1 MNFRLTKAAAL
12 LAAASLLGSAS
23 ANAQT
28 LFGGI
33 VGTATDASNAAVPNA
48 TVTITNKGTGQQR
61 QAETNDVGQY
71 TFVAVIPGTY
81 EVKISKEGFRTVTE
95 QGAVVQPNNV
105 TRVDLALPVGSVN
118 EAVTIEST
126 TATLQTDSATV
137 KNEIGS
143 KELLNVPLPVGRNY
157 QNLLVTIPGFSP
169 PTNAHS
175 VPTNPS
181 RALQMNVNGAPAASV
196 NVRIDGASSQQPWLP
211 HITAYIPSL
220 EAIETV
226 NVSTNS
232 FSAEQGLAGGAAVNV
247 QVKSGTNDFHGSAFW
262 YHNSNATMAKPY
274 TFTINNIRDRNPKYI
289 FNQPGGTLGGPIV
302 RNKLFF
308 FGAYEM
314 STRRE
319 FANNTGTLPTGAM
332 RTGDLSQALSLYGG
346 TQGII
351 YDPRTGNTATGADRT
366 PFAGNI
372 IPANRLNPIT
382 QNLIRRMPAVA
393 DPNFAPSNY
402 FAQGGFLFDRYT
414 IDAKIN
420 YNVTDK
426 WTMYGRYGMV
436 DYKMNNPGF
445 LGELVGPGISGSGG
459 NTGDASGKT
468 HSATWA
474 TTYVLTPN
482 IILDGNFGYTLYG
495 TKVEQPNLDQ
505 NIGRDVLGIPGT
517 NGTRR
522 FEGGWPRFTLSGFT
536 TLGVPDAFM
545 PYERNDPQYQYVA
558 NVNWTKGSHQI
569 RFGMDFYQ
577 QSMNHL
583 QPEFAGAFH
592 GAQGGFNFTGG
603 PTQIRGGPTATPFHT
618 FGAFLLGEANNYGR
632 LLQVP
637 DVYATRN
644 WFYSGYAQ
652 DTWQVNRKLT
662 LNLGVRYE
670 YFPMPTR
677 DDRGVE
683 RYDFRNNKM
692 LACGVGQVP
701 KDCGTKM
708 EKTLFAPRLG
718 VAYRPDEKTVIRT
731 GFGLNYDP
739 IALTRFLRTNFPV
752 LVVLNGQTTDNFV
765 AVSNISQGIPNIPVP
780 DLGNG
785 VLDIPAS
792 YAVTSTGDEFR
803 RAYIMSWNFTIQ
815 RQLPKDF
822 SLQAGYVANRTVRQT
837 GTLDLNAG
845 QVPGAGN
852 VGRPFFDSFR
862 RTVQTALVTPIGH
875 TKYNSLQTQ
884 LSRRFSNGFQLQIAY
899 TFSKAVAVCC
909 NANNDGGPAI
919 QATQFYDLNS
929 SLAPFDR
936 THNFQTTWVYELP
949 FGRGKQF
956 ATSGP
961 ASWVLGGWQVN
972 GLFSAY
978 SGAPFNVTAD
988 GASLNLPGSTQ
999 RADQIGPV
1007 RRLGGVGR
1015 GQAYYDWLAWA
1026 PVTGA
1031 RFGTASFM
1039 PNTRAPGIR
1048 NLDVGIFR
1056 RFVITERVDMQFR
1069 LEALNVTNT
1078 PQWGTPSGNISGLQR
1093 FPNGDFRGGVFEVTG
1108 TANTGRD
1115 GVVQRV
1121 FRFGLRLGF

>member
-1 MNFRLTKAAAL
+1 MKLCFRGVALAAAL
-12 LAAASLLGSAS
+12 FTLLSVSAD
-23 ANAQT
+23 AQT

-61 QAETNDVGQY
+61 QTETNDVGQY

-95 QGAVVQPNNV
+95 QNAVVAPNNI
-105 TRVDLALPVGSVN
+105 TRVDLTLPVGSVN
-118 EAVTIEST
+118 EAVTIEAT
-126 TATLQTDSATV
+126 TAALQTDSATV
-137 KNEIGS
+137 KNEIGA
-143 KELLNVPLPVGRNY
+143 KELLNVPVPVGRNY

-226 NVSTNS
+226 NVATNS

-247 QVKSGTNDFHGSAFW
+247 QVKSGTNEFHGSAFW
-262 YHNSNATMAKPY
+262 YHNSNATMAKPF
-274 TFTINNIRDRNPKYI
+274 TFTINNVRDRNPKYI

-308 FGAYEM
+308 FGAYEL

-319 FANNTGTLPTGAM
+319 FANNNGTLPTAAM
-332 RTGDLSQALSLYGG
+332 RTGNLSEALSLYGA

-372 IPANRLNPIT
+372 IPASRLNPIT
-382 QNLIRRMPAVA
+382 QNIIRRIPAVA
-393 DPNFAPSNY
+393 DPNFAPSNF

-414 IDAKIN
+414 VDAKIN

-468 HSATWA
+468 HSVTYA

-495 TKVEQPNLDQ
+495 TRVEQPNLDQ

-522 FEGGWPRFTLSGFT
+522 FEGGWPRFTIGGFT

-577 QSMNHL
+577 QSMNHM

-592 GAQGGFNFTGG
+592 GAQGGFNFAGG
-603 PTQIRGGPTATPFHT
+603 PTQIRGGPTGTPFHSWA
-618 FGAFLLGEANNYGR
+618 AFLLGEANNYGR

-637 DVYATRN
+637 DVYNTRQ

-662 LNLGVRYE
+662 LNYGVRYE

-677 DDRGVE
+677 ADRGME
-683 RYDFRNNKM
+683 RYDFVNNKM
-692 LACGVGQVP
+692 LVCGVGQVP

-708 EKTLFAPRLG
+708 ERGLFAPRVG

-752 LVVLNGQTTDNFV
+752 LIVLNGQTPDQFV

-780 DLGNG
+780 NLGNG
-785 VLDIPAS
+785 VIDIPAS

-803 RAYIMSWNFTIQ
+803 RAYIMSWNFTIE
-815 RQLPKDF
+815 RQLPRNF
-822 SLQAGYVANRTVRQT
+822 TIQAGYVANRTVRQT

-862 RTVQTALVTPIGH
+862 RTVQTALVTPVGH

-884 LSRRFSNGFQLQIAY
+884 LSRRFTNGLQLQFAY

-919 QATQFYDLNS
+919 QALAFQNLNS
-929 SLAPFDR
+929 ALAPFDR

-956 ATSGP
+956 VTSGP
-961 ASWVLGGWQVN
+961 ASWILGGWQVN

-988 GASLNLPGSTQ
+988 GASLNMPGSTQ

-1007 RRLGGVGR
+1007 RRLGGTGR
-1015 GQAYYDWLAWA
+1015 GQAYFDWLAWA

-1048 NLDVGIFR
+1048 NLDVGLFR
-1056 RFVITERVDMQFR
+1056 RFFLSERFDLQFR
-1069 LEALNVTNT
+1069 AEALNVTNT

-1093 FPNGDFRGGVFEVTG
+1093 FPDGSFRGGVFEVTG
-1108 TANTGRD
+1108 VANTGRD
-1115 GVVQRV
+1115 GIVQRV

>member
-1 MNFRLTKAAAL
+1 
-12 LAAASLLGSAS
+12 
-23 ANAQT
+23 
-28 LFGGI
+28 
-33 VGTATDASNAAVPNA
+33 
-48 TVTITNKGTGQQR
+48 
-61 QAETNDVGQY
+61 
-71 TFVAVIPGTY
+71 
-81 EVKISKEGFRTVTE
+81 
-95 QGAVVQPNNV
+95 
-105 TRVDLALPVGSVN
+105 
-118 EAVTIEST
+118 
-126 TATLQTDSATV
+126 
-137 KNEIGS
+137 
-143 KELLNVPLPVGRNY
+143 
-157 QNLLVTIPGFSP
+157 
-169 PTNAHS
+169 
-175 VPTNPS
+175 
-181 RALQMNVNGAPAASV
+181 
-196 NVRIDGASSQQPWLP
+196 
-211 HITAYIPSL
+211 
-220 EAIETV
+220 
-226 NVSTNS
+226 
-232 FSAEQGLAGGAAVNV
+232 
-247 QVKSGTNDFHGSAFW
+247 
-262 YHNSNATMAKPY
+262 MAKPY

>member
-1 MNFRLTKAAAL
+1 MKLHLRKVAVGFAAAFTL
-12 LAAASLLGSAS
+12 LSVSAD
-23 ANAQT
+23 AQT

-33 VGTATDASNAAVPNA
+33 VGTATDASNAAVPQA
-48 TVTITNKGTGQQR
+48 MVTITNKGTGQQR
-61 QAETNDVGQY
+61 QATTNDVGQFN
-71 TFVAVIPGTY
+71 FVAVVPGTY
-81 EVKISKEGFRTVTE
+81 EVRISKEGFRTVSE
-95 QGAVVQPNNV
+95 QNAAVAPNNV
-105 TRVDLALPVGSVN
+105 TRVDLTLPVGSVS
-118 EAVTIEST
+118 EAVTVEASS
-126 TATLQTDSATV
+126 AVLQTDSATV
-137 KNEIGS
+137 KNEITARD
-143 KELLNVPLPVGRNY
+143 LLNVPVPVGRNY

-232 FSAEQGLAGGAAVNV
+232 FAAEQGLAGGAAVNV
-247 QVKSGTNDFHGSAFW
+247 QVKSGTNNFHGSAFW
-262 YHNSNATMAKPY
+262 YHNSNATFMARPY
-274 TFTINNIRDRNPKYI
+274 EFTINNVRDRNPKYI

-319 FANNTGTLPTGAM
+319 FANRNGTLPTTAM
-332 RTGDLSQALSLYGG
+332 RSGDLSEGPAIFGNR
-346 TQGII
+346 GIV
-351 YDPRTGNTATGADRT
+351 YDPLTGNTATGANRT

-372 IPANRLNPIT
+372 IPVNRQSPIT
-382 QNLIRRMPAVA
+382 RQLIQRMPTIAERTFIE
-393 DPNFAPSNY
+393 NNY

-414 IDAKIN
+414 VDAKVN

-426 WTMYGRYGMV
+426 WTMYGRYGLV
-436 DYKMNNPGF
+436 DYTMNNPGF
-445 LGELVGPGISGSGG
+445 LGELVGVGISGSGG

-468 HSATWA
+468 HSFTYA

-482 IILDGNFGYTLYG
+482 IILDGNFGYTHYG
-495 TKVEQPNLDQ
+495 TLVEQPNLDQ

-522 FEGGWPRFTLSGFT
+522 FEGGWPRFTISNFA

-569 RFGMDFYQ
+569 RFGVDFYQ

-592 GAQGGFNFTGG
+592 GAQGGFNFSGG
-603 PTQIRGGPTATPFHT
+603 PTQIRGGPSASPFNSW
-618 FGAFLLGEANNYGR
+618 ASFLLGEANNYGR

-637 DVYATRN
+637 DVYTTRN
-644 WFYSGYAQ
+644 WFYSSYAQ

-662 LNLGVRYE
+662 LNYGVRYE

-677 DDRGVE
+677 ADRGME
-683 RYDFRNNKM
+683 RYDFVNNKM

-701 KDCGTKM
+701 RDCGTRV
-708 EKTLFAPRLG
+708 ERANFAPRLG
-718 VAYRPDEKTVIRT
+718 IAFRPDDKTVIRT

-739 IALTRFLRTNFPV
+739 TALTRFLRTNFPV
-752 LVVLNGQTTDNFV
+752 LVVLNGQTPDGFV
-765 AVSNISQGIPNIPVP
+765 PVSNIAQGIPQIPVP

-785 VLDIPAS
+785 VIDIPRS

-803 RAYIMSWNFTIQ
+803 RSYIMSWNFVIQ
-815 RQLPKDF
+815 RELPRGF
-822 SLQAGYVANRTVRQT
+822 NLQAGYVANRTVRQM
-837 GTLDLNAG
+837 GRIDLNAG
-845 QVPGAGN
+845 QIPGAGN
-852 VGRPFFDSFR
+852 VGRPFFDTFG

-884 LSRRFSNGFQLQIAY
+884 LTRRFSAGLQLNFAY

-909 NANNDGGPAI
+909 STNNDGNAAI
-919 QATQFYDLNS
+919 QALAFQDLNS
-929 SLAPFDR
+929 ALAAFDR
-936 THNFQTTWVYELP
+936 PHNFQASWVYELP

-956 ATSGP
+956 ATSGF
-961 ASWVLGGWQVN
+961 ASALAGGWQVN
-972 GLFSAY
+972 GLLSAY
-978 SGAPFNVTAD
+978 SGSPFNVVAD
-988 GASLNLPGSTQ
+988 GASLNMPGNTQ
-999 RADQIGPV
+999 RADQVGPV

-1015 GQAYYDWLAWA
+1015 QQAFYDWRSFA

-1039 PNTRAPGIR
+1039 PNTRGPSIR
-1048 NLDVGIFR
+1048 NLDIGVFR
-1056 RFVITERVDMQFR
+1056 RFILTERFDLTFR
-1069 LEALNVTNT
+1069 AEAMNVTNT
-1078 PQWGTPSGNISGLQR
+1078 PQWGNPSNNISNLRTDGAGN
-1093 FPNGDFRGGVFEVTG
+1093 FTGGVFEVTG

-1115 GVVQRV
+1115 GLVQRV

>member
-1 MNFRLTKAAAL
+1 MKLHLRKAAL
-12 LAAASLLGSAS
+12 LFAAASLLAS
-23 ANAQT
+23 FPADAQT

-33 VGTATDASNAAVPNA
+33 VGTATDASNAAIPNA

-61 QAETNDVGQY
+61 QTETNDIGQY
-71 TFVAVIPGTY
+71 SFVAVLPGTY
-81 EVKISKEGFRTVTE
+81 EVKVSKEGFRTVTE
-95 QGAVVQPNNV
+95 QNAVVAPNNV
-105 TRVDLALPVGSVN
+105 TRVDLTLPVGSVN
-118 EAVTIEST
+118 EAVTVEST

-137 KNEIGS
+137 KSEIGT
-143 KELLNVPLPVGRNY
+143 KELLNVPVPVGRNY

-181 RALQMNVNGAPAASV
+181 RALSMNVNGAPAASV

-247 QVKSGTNDFHGSAFW
+247 QVKSGTNEFHGSAFW

-274 TFTINNIRDRNPKYI
+274 TFTINNVRDRNPKYI

-319 FANNTGTLPTGAM
+319 FANNNGTLPTAAM

-351 YDPRTGNTATGADRT
+351 YDPATGNTATGANRT

-393 DPNFAPSNY
+393 DPNFAPSNF

-414 IDAKIN
+414 VDAKIN

-426 WTMYGRYGMV
+426 WTMYGRYGLV
-436 DYKMNNPGF
+436 DYVMNNPGF

-468 HSATWA
+468 HSVTWA

-522 FEGGWPRFTLSGFT
+522 FEGGWPRFQIGGFT

-569 RFGMDFYQ
+569 RFGLDFYQ

-592 GAQGGFNFTGG
+592 GAQGGFNFSGG
-603 PTQIRGGPTATPFHT
+603 PTQIRGGPTATPFHS

-637 DVYATRN
+637 DVYTTRN

-662 LNLGVRYE
+662 LNYGVRYE

-677 DDRGVE
+677 ADRGME
-683 RYDFRNNKM
+683 RYDFINNKM

-701 KDCGTKM
+701 RDCGTKV
-708 EKTLFAPRLG
+708 EKTLFAPRVG
-718 VAYRPDEKTVIRT
+718 IAYRPDEKTVIRT

-752 LVVLNGQTTDNFV
+752 LVVLNGQTPDQFV

-780 DLGNG
+780 NLGNG
-785 VLDIPAS
+785 VIDIPAS
-792 YAVTSTGDEFR
+792 YAVTSTGGEFR

-822 SLQAGYVANRTVRQT
+822 TIQAGYVANRTVRQT

-845 QVPGAGN
+845 QIPGAGN

-862 RTVQTALVTPIGH
+862 RTVQTSLVTPIGH

-884 LSRRFSNGFQLQIAY
+884 LTRRFSNGLQMQFAY

-909 NANNDGGPAI
+909 NTNNDGGPAI
-919 QATQFYDLNS
+919 QARQFLDLTS
-929 SLAPFDR
+929 ALAPFDR

-956 ATSGP
+956 ATSGF
-961 ASWVLGGWQVN
+961 SSYLLGGWQVN

-978 SGAPFNVTAD
+978 SGAPFNVVAD
-988 GASLNLPGSTQ
+988 GASLNMPGSTQ
-999 RADQIGPV
+999 RADRIGPV
-1007 RRLGGVGR
+1007 RKLGGVGR
-1015 GQAYYDWLAWA
+1015 GQAFYDWLAWA

-1056 RFVITERVDMQFR
+1056 RFLITERLDMQFR
-1069 LEALNVTNT
+1069 AEALNVTNT

-1093 FPNGDFRGGVFEVTG
+1093 FPDGSFRGGVFEVTG

-1115 GVVQRV
+1115 GIVQRV
-1121 FRFGLRLGF
+1121 FRFGLRFGF

>member
-1 MNFRLTKAAAL
+1 MKLCFRAVALPAAL
-12 LAAASLLGSAS
+12 FTLLSVSAD
-23 ANAQT
+23 AQT

-61 QAETNDVGQY
+61 QTETNDVGQY

-95 QGAVVQPNNV
+95 QNAVVAPNNI
-105 TRVDLALPVGSVN
+105 TRVDLTLPVGSVN
-118 EAVTIEST
+118 EAVTIEAT

-137 KNEIGS
+137 KNEIGT
-143 KELLNVPLPVGRNY
+143 KELLNVPVPVGRNY

-226 NVSTNS
+226 NVATNS

-247 QVKSGTNDFHGSAFW
+247 QVKSGTNEFHGSAFW
-262 YHNSNATMAKPY
+262 YHNSNATMAKPF
-274 TFTINNIRDRNPKYI
+274 TFTINNVRDRNPKYI

-308 FGAYEM
+308 FGAYEL

-319 FANNTGTLPTGAM
+319 FANNNGTLPTAAM

-372 IPANRLNPIT
+372 IPASRLNPIT
-382 QNLIRRMPAVA
+382 QNIIRRMPAVA
-393 DPNFAPSNY
+393 DPNFAPSNF

-414 IDAKIN
+414 VDAKIN

-468 HSATWA
+468 HSVTYA

-522 FEGGWPRFTLSGFT
+522 FEGGWPRFTIGGFT

-577 QSMNHL
+577 QSMNHM

-592 GAQGGFNFTGG
+592 GAQGGFNFAAG
-603 PTQIRGGPTATPFHT
+603 PTQIRGGPTGTPFHS

-637 DVYATRN
+637 DVYSTRQ

-662 LNLGVRYE
+662 LNYGVRYE

-677 DDRGVE
+677 ADRGME
-683 RYDFRNNKM
+683 RYDFVNNKM
-692 LACGVGQVP
+692 LVCGVGQVP

-708 EKTLFAPRLG
+708 ERGLFAPRVG
-718 VAYRPDEKTVIRT
+718 IAYRPDEKTVIRT

-752 LVVLNGQTTDNFV
+752 LIVLNGQTPDQFV

-780 DLGNG
+780 NLGNG
-785 VLDIPAS
+785 VIDIPAS

-803 RAYIMSWNFTIQ
+803 RAYIMSWNFTIE
-815 RQLPKDF
+815 RQLPRNF
-822 SLQAGYVANRTVRQT
+822 TIQAGYVANRTVRQT

-845 QVPGAGN
+845 QIPGAGN
-852 VGRPFFDSFR
+852 VGRPFFDQFR
-862 RTVQTALVTPIGH
+862 RTVQTALVTPVGH

-884 LSRRFSNGFQLQIAY
+884 LSRRFTNGLQLQFAY

-919 QATQFYDLNS
+919 QALAFQNLNS
-929 SLAPFDR
+929 ALAPFDR

-949 FGRGKQF
+949 FGRGKQLV
-956 ATSGP
+956 TSGP
-961 ASWVLGGWQVN
+961 ASWILGGWQVN

-978 SGAPFNVTAD
+978 SGAPFNVVAD
-988 GASLNLPGSTQ
+988 GASLNMPGSTQ

-1007 RRLGGVGR
+1007 RKLGGTGR
-1015 GQAYYDWLAWA
+1015 GQAYFDWLAWA

-1048 NLDVGIFR
+1048 NLDVGLFR
-1056 RFVITERVDMQFR
+1056 RFFLSERFDLQFR
-1069 LEALNVTNT
+1069 AEALNVTNT
-1078 PQWGTPSGNISGLQR
+1078 PQWGTPSGNISNLQR
-1093 FPNGDFRGGVFEVTG
+1093 FPDGSFRGGVFEVTG

-1115 GVVQRV
+1115 GIVQRV